1 MLWVDPFTKL
11 YPAAELAR
19 LYARRWRIELWF
31 RDIKTSMGMETLRC
45 LSPKMVHKELEM
57 FFIAYNLIRCLM
69 AEAAQTYGVEI
80 QRLSFKGTVDSLR
93 PFSTAIAQARSH
105 RKKTSCWPG
114 SWN

>member
-1 MLWVDPFTKL
+1 MRGTLPEMGLGVKRDITIPLTDPF
-11 YPAAELAR
+11 
-19 LYARRWRIELWF
+19 
-31 RDIKTSMGMETLRC
+31 MGMEALRC

-57 FFIAYNLIRCLM
+57 FFIAYNFIRCLM
-69 AEAAQTYGVEI
+69 AEAAQAYDVEI

-93 PFSTAIAQARSH
+93 QFSIALAQARSR